1 MSGHLFTSYY
11 LLITPTMG
19 IFDKAKDA
27 YQLQKQAKA
36 IKEELKKTHIEA
48 EDGGVTVTVSGEQEI
63 ISVSISDDTW
73 NQAKT
78 VDSGKKQLEV
88 SFSKATNKGIKKAQE
103 IGSER
108 MKGVFSQLGM
118 M

>member
-1 MSGHLFTSYY
+1 
-11 LLITPTMG
+11 MG

-27 YQLQKQAKA
+27 YNLQKQAKA

-48 EDGGVTVTVSGEQEI
+48 EDGGITVTVTGEQEI
-63 ISVSISDDTW
+63 IAVSIASDAW
-73 NQAKT
+73 EKAKST
-78 VDSGKKQLEV
+78 DSGKKQLEV

-118 M
+118 

>member
-1 MSGHLFTSYY
+1 
-11 LLITPTMG
+11 MG
-19 IFDKAKDA
+19 LFDKAKDA

-48 EDGGVTVTVSGEQEI
+48 EDSGVTVTISGEQEI
-63 ISVSISDDTW
+63 INVSISDDTW
-73 NQAKT
+73 NKVKSAE
-78 VDSGKKQLEV
+78 SGKKQLEV
-88 SFSKATNKGIKKAQE
+88 SFVKACNKGIKKAQE